1 MARVVKG
8 AEQTGGVDETLS
20 RLADYYEEELENSL
34 NSLTTIIEPIL
45 IVFLGIGL
53 IGIALAVN
61 VPIYRVTAQLK

>member
-1 MARVVKG
+1 M
-8 AEQTGGVDETLS
+8 DETLS

-45 IVFLGIGL
+45 IVFLGIGV
-53 IGIALAVN
+53 IGIALAVI